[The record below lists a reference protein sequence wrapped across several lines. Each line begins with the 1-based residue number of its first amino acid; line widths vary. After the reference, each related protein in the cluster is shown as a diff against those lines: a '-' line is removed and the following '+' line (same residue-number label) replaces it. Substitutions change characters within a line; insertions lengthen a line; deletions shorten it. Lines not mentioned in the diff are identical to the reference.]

1 MSQQR
6 ADAVFEAAFAEF
18 RQDPGVILFTALRWL
33 PSESVLRRVFTSH
46 PAEYPLGAE
55 KSVEISTGWLE
66 TVISKRQA
74 FMAPDAAALSEVFS
88 DVALI
93 QSLGCGA
100 VINVPVTS
108 HEGVVGVL
116 ALLDAEGK
124 YTSQSLEAVSS
135 AVSAASDELAA
146 AFVNSDQA
154 VSPEKGTFLP

>member
-55 KSVEISTGWLE
+55 KSVEISAGWLE

-74 FMAPDAAALSEVFS
+74 FM